1 MKRIIVGITGATG
14 AIYGVRLLEALAG
27 KAETHLVISE
37 TAAGI
42 LQRETACSLDDLRE
56 KADRVHENND
66 LYSPIASGTFITDG
80 MVVMPCS
87 MKSLSGIANSYA
99 ENLLLRAADVTL
111 KQRRPLILG
120 VRETPL
126 HAGHLKLML
135 AAAEMGA
142 IIAPP
147 MPAFYHKP
155 KEINDIIN
163 HTVGLALDL
172 LGIFHDLPV
181 RWEPGIMSGKER

>member
-1 MKRIIVGITGATG
+1 MKRIIVGIAGATG
-14 AIYGVRLLEALAG
+14 AIYGVRLIEALAG
-27 KAETHLVISE
+27 KAEIHLVISD
-37 TAAGI
+37 AASMV
-42 LQRETACSLDDLRE
+42 LKRETTCSVSDLRK
-56 KADRVHENND
+56 KADFFHENSD
-66 LYSPIASGTFITDG
+66 LFSPIASGTFMTDG

-87 MKSLSGIANSYA
+87 MKSLSGIVNSYA

-135 AAAEMGA
+135 AATEMGA

-147 MPAFYHKP
+147 MPAFYYKP

-172 LGIFHDLPV
+172 LDILHDLPV